1 MKAALPPISLA
12 LALCAC
18 ATPETAGYP
27 SLAPRPVEKLGFA
40 EPAAPE
46 AKPVV
51 ADPALDATIAAARTK
66 LASGKTAFDTAA
78 ASAAPAAGAAKG
90 AAAGSEPWIEAQT
103 RLATLDSLRADT
115 SLVVTDLEQQAI
127 TRATALEPA
136 YPALETL
143 RGEATAQADD
153 QAKRIATL
161 QAQLAP
167 L

>member
-1 MKAALPPISLA
+1 MKASLPAIGLA
-12 LALCAC
+12 LALFAC
-18 ATPETAGYP
+18 ATPETEGYP

-51 ADPALDATIAAARTK
+51 ADPALDTSIAAARAK

-78 ASAAPAAGAAKG
+78 DSAAAAARAAKG

-115 SLVVTDLEQQAI
+115 SLVVTELEQLAI

-153 QAKRIATL
+153 QAKRIAAL

>member
-1 MKAALPPISLA
+1 MKVSLSAVSLA

-18 ATPETAGYP
+18 ATPETTGYP

-51 ADPALDATIAAARTK
+51 ADPALDAAIAAARAK
-66 LASGKTAFDTAA
+66 LASGKTAFDAA
-78 ASAAPAAGAAKG
+78 ADRAGSAARTAKG

-127 TRATALEPA
+127 VRATALEPA

-143 RGEATAQADD
+143 RGEAAAQADD